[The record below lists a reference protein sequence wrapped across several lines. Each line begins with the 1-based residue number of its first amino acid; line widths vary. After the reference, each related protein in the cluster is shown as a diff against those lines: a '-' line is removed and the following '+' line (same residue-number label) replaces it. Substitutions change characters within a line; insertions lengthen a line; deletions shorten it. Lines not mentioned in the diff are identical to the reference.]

1 MSSRTG
7 RVSGS
12 VVVLGKERLLFGDV
26 ARALQHQGVSVRSF
40 ADLGALVADSAALGR
55 ADVLYVP
62 GGIGAAVL
70 DAAPRLRGVVTPYNG
85 IDSFDRGAASARGIL
100 IGNGQF
106 TETTE
111 SMADATVML
120 LLAAAYDLRTSM
132 QGLAEGWPQQPIAGR
147 GRLLRA
153 MTVGIVGY
161 GRIAQAVVGR
171 LRGFG
176 CELLVHARR
185 PLAELPAGVL
195 QVPLT
200 ELATRADAIL
210 LLASLN
216 AESRHL
222 VNAELLARMKPEVIL
237 VNTSRGSLVDEQAL
251 VAAVRERR
259 IGRLALDVF
268 EQEPL
273 PADSPLRG
281 LPAAILTPHCAGHT
295 RETKSRMPQFAVSNV
310 VALLAGEPPLSVAN
324 PEALPAWRSR
334 MERLRA

>member
-1 MSSRTG
+1 MSSRVG
-7 RVSGS
+7 KVSGS
-12 VVVLGKERLLFGDV
+12 VVVLGEERVLFGDV
-26 ARALQHQGVSVRSF
+26 ARALQYHGARVRTY
-40 ADLGALVADSAALGR
+40 ADLAALEADSGALGQ
-55 ADVLYVP
+55 ADVIYAP
-62 GGIGAAVL
+62 SWIGAAVL
-70 DAAPRLRGVVTPYNG
+70 DAAPRLRGLVTPYNG
-85 IDSFDRGAASARGIL
+85 IDGFDRGAASARGIL

-132 QGLAEGWPQQPIAGR
+132 QGIADGWPQRPTAGR

-185 PLAELPAGVL
+185 PLADLPAGVM
-195 QVPLT
+195 QVPLA

-210 LLASLN
+210 LLASLD
-216 AESRHL
+216 ADSRHL

-237 VNTSRGSLVDEQAL
+237 VNTARGGLVDEQAL
-251 VAAVRERR
+251 ATAARERR

-268 EQEPL
+268 GQEPL

-281 LPAAILTPHCAGHT
+281 LPTAILTPHCAGHT
-295 RETKSRMPQFAVSNV
+295 RETMSRMPQFAVGNV
-310 VALLAGEPPLSVAN
+310 VALLSGEPPLSVAN
-324 PEALPAWRSR
+324 PEALPAWHSR